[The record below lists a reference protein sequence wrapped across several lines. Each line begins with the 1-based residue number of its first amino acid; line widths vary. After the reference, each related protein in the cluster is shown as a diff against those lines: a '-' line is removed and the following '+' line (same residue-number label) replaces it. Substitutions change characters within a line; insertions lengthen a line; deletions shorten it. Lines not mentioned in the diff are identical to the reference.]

1 MMSPLEKDRE
11 GLAVSEVSDAIKS
24 RAVKYTRS
32 FYGDAAK
39 RGGTWY
45 PTVVNEPQT
54 MGTLV
59 VCEKDVCYV

>member
-11 GLAVSEVSDAIKS
+11 GLVVSQVSDAIKS
-24 RAVKYTRS
+24 RAVEYTRS

-39 RGGTWY
+39 RGGTWHHAA
-45 PTVVNEPQT
+45 VNEPRAV
-54 MGTLV
+54 GTLV